1 MSASHQTGDTVRV
14 WDPGEDDSGP
24 EENRWRR
31 SGNGEGLTSEKYAL
45 KLEQWGPNQLTPA
58 KKESAC
64 LKLLKCVF
72 GGFFNILMWV
82 GSVLSFIA
90 YAVEPDP
97 AEQNQYLSL
106 GVVLAFVVSLTG
118 GVMYW
123 QESTSENLMDS
134 FKNFLPPS
142 VNVHRSGVLTQIDAV
157 QLVPGDLIELKAGD
171 KLPADVRFVK
181 ATADVQVDNSALTG
195 ESDPQNRCVDMT
207 NDDPKETGNLAFFG
221 TLLVCGKATDVVIC
235 TGDNTMM
242 GRIARLTTKTAN
254 VETQIAKEIERFVLI
269 KYRTLDGR
277 NAVTEC

>member
-181 ATADVQVDNSALTG
+181 AAADVLLRDRDIVGSCGQLCPDKRIRPSETLRGHDQRRPEGDRQPGLLRHAAGVRQGDRRGHLYWRQHHDGPHRAA
-195 ESDPQNRCVDMT
+195 
-207 NDDPKETGNLAFFG
+207 DDQDGQCGNA
-221 TLLVCGKATDVVIC
+221 D
-235 TGDNTMM
+235 
-242 GRIARLTTKTAN
+242 R
-254 VETQIAKEIERFVLI
+254 
-269 KYRTLDGR
+269 
-277 NAVTEC
+277 